1 VGEVYIGTV
10 LDIALAVADDR
21 ERVCLL
27 KEVRWM
33 SAAHAELST
42 LVDGGTTLEDKMK
55 AKHQLRCT
63 VDHLPTALIR
73 DPMRTLPGGNT

>member
-27 KEVRWM
+27 KEVR
-33 SAAHAELST
+33 
-42 LVDGGTTLEDKMK
+42 
-55 AKHQLRCT
+55 
-63 VDHLPTALIR
+63 
-73 DPMRTLPGGNT
+73 